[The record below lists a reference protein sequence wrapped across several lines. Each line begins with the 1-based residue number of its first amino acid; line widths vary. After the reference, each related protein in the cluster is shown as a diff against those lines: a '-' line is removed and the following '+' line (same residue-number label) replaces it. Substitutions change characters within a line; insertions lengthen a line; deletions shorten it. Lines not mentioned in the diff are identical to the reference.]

1 MNSTRKLYLDNIR
14 WMTVAIVV
22 IYHVIYIFNGVQP
35 FGVIGPF
42 QEFQIQDGFQYLVYP
57 WFMALL
63 FVVSGAS
70 ARYYLEHHTTKEFV
84 RDKTRKLL
92 VPSTLG
98 LFVFHW
104 TTGYYNMAI
113 SHAFDT
119 MPDIPSPI
127 KWLIMSVSGIGP
139 LWYIQVLWI
148 LSMLLLPVR
157 KIEKDRLYRLGAKT
171 PVWLLVLFTGL
182 AYGFAQILNTP
193 MITVYRFGIYG
204 FCFFVGYF
212 CFSHEEVVQRLSSY
226 WWILGIV
233 AVGLGIAYVGI
244 YFGTNYAQAPV
255 LNNLLACVYC
265 WIAIL
270 AIFATM
276 KKYGNFSNGFTRW
289 MCKESWGMY
298 IFHYLPLAACAYY
311 LTNLIPNMPP
321 ILVYLLVGI
330 SAFAGSV
337 LLNEVIGR
345 IPVVR
350 YCVLGIKKEK

>member
-1 MNSTRKLYLDNIR
+1 M
-14 WMTVAIVV
+14 
-22 IYHVIYIFNGVQP
+22 
-35 FGVIGPF
+35 
-42 QEFQIQDGFQYLVYP
+42 
-57 WFMALL
+57 
-63 FVVSGAS
+63 
-70 ARYYLEHHTTKEFV
+70 
-84 RDKTRKLL
+84 
-92 VPSTLG
+92 
-98 LFVFHW
+98 
-104 TTGYYNMAI
+104 
-113 SHAFDT
+113 
-119 MPDIPSPI
+119 
-127 KWLIMSVSGIGP
+127 
-139 LWYIQVLWI
+139 
-148 LSMLLLPVR
+148 
-157 KIEKDRLYRLGAKT
+157 
-171 PVWLLVLFTGL
+171 
-182 AYGFAQILNTP
+182 
-193 MITVYRFGIYG
+193 
-204 FCFFVGYF
+204 
-212 CFSHEEVVQRLSSY
+212 
-226 WWILGIV
+226 
-233 AVGLGIAYVGI
+233 GLGIAYVGI

-321 ILVYLLVGI
+321 ILVYFLVGI